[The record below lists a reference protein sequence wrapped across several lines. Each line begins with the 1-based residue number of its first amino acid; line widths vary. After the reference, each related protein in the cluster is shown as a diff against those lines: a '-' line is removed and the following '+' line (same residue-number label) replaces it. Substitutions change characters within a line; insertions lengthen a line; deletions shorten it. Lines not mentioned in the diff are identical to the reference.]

1 MLNTVK
7 LAAHAQGL
15 VFVDVSNK
23 TVKRIVGKSVANLT
37 ASKNAAPARD
47 RPSWESA
54 IKIRET
60 LTAMNNSNGP
70 NGWCQPTL
78 TPAFKRR
85 ALLMNVDAWRTDT
98 LMVLAY
104 QTVNNN
110 VQCVGVC
117 SFGEAD
123 QVDRTFNDNGLE
135 NAVGNGRVLE
145 IDLLCT
151 RNGSQGTGTI
161 LLAYCIAKQLQRK
174 SRGQNKYT
182 DVIIPLARH
191 GNAPNVVFPALRPAQ
206 RLGFDDEPCGP
217 GPHGQERIVSLQRA
231 DFIVPDIRDLS
242 KLCAVKPK
250 SGLPYCS

>member
-7 LAAHAQGL
+7 LAAHSQGL
-15 VFVDVSNK
+15 VFVDISNK
-23 TVKRIVGKSVANLT
+23 TVKRIVNKSVAQLIV
-37 ASKNAAPARD
+37 SKNAAPLRD

-54 IKIRET
+54 IKVREV
-60 LTAMNNSNGP
+60 LTQMNNSNGP
-70 NGWCQPTL
+70 NGWCKPTL
-78 TPAFKRR
+78 SNAFKRR
-85 ALLMNVDAWRTDT
+85 ALLMNADAWRTDT

-104 QTVNNN
+104 QTVNNQ

-135 NAVGNGRVLE
+135 TAVRNGKVLE
-145 IDLLCT
+145 IDLICT
-151 RNGSQGTGTI
+151 KDSSPGTGTI

-174 SRGQNKYT
+174 SRNQNKYS

-191 GNAPNVVFPALRPAQ
+191 GNPPVFPALRPAQ
-206 RLGFDDEPCGP
+206 RLGFEDEPCGP

-231 DFIVPDIRDLS
+231 DFVVPDIKDLE
-242 KLCAVKPK
+242 KLCATKPK
-250 SGLPYCS
+250 SGLQYCS